1 MQRGEW
7 VAWEESGTLAMVV
20 SLVVAGVVSRAVAVS
35 RDVACATARVVSLVV
50 AGPVAVSQAMT
61 GVAHGAAGERPGHGT
76 VLIAAAAFHTAACVQ
91 DLSELLPV

>member
-1 MQRGEW
+1 M
-7 VAWEESGTLAMVV
+7 AWEVSETLAMVV
-20 SLVVAGVVSRAVAVS
+20 SWAMSMSLVVAGVVSRAVAVS

-76 VLIAAAAFHTAACVQ
+76 VLISAAAFHTAACVQ